1 MENIL
6 DASKTS
12 PKSSP
17 KNTIYNTPK
26 QFNKIKMRCIIKK
39 NNKPQIKVI
48 TSNKMNTTIKEKVNI
63 KDENQIQI
71 YKKNND
77 DFNRQT
83 SISQNVQNIID
94 NNPIPFVKI
103 KKKIKS

>member
-1 MENIL
+1 MG
-6 DASKTS
+6 
-12 PKSSP
+12 
-17 KNTIYNTPK
+17 
-26 QFNKIKMRCIIKK
+26 CIIKK

-77 DFNRQT
+77 DFNCQT
-83 SISQNVQNIID
+83 IISKNVEYLIE

-103 KKKIKS
+103 KKKIKL